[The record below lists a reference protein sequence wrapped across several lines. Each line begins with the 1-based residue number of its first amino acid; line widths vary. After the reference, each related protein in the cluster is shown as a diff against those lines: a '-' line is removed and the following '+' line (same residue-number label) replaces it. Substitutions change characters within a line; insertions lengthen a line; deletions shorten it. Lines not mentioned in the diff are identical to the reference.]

1 MKSFLK
7 HTHLQS
13 HPDNVFWVG
22 ALNGIVVLILF
33 IAFLAGYFFDTAINS
48 YLMGAA
54 FALASFLLFIFFRF
68 LFTGLRLGL
77 NKIPVSLFAILLAA
91 FASFHLIRL
100 GGFLF
105 PEGGFFFPESVYYPV
120 IGLGVIAQVFIFGS
134 LNYFINNRPLKK
146 PFRLAWPY
154 AMMFVVGMGINIFG
168 IHWMTSTGNNQS
180 DTDFQQ
186 INVSQLTNIEN
197 PSLAGDSSVKN
208 FTYGSGTDKQRF
220 EFRGNVQ
227 YRTEPVDASSILY
240 AWHGSKAKWR
250 EKFWGFGLDEF
261 PINGSVWMPEG
272 DGPFPLILIV
282 HGNSS
287 MEKFSDQG
295 YAYLGELLAS
305 RGFIVVSVDQNFVNA
320 TWSGDFKG
328 QEMPVR
334 GWLLLK
340 HLEQWRSWNQDKFH
354 DLFGKIKIDE
364 IILIGHSRGGEAV
377 AIAAS
382 FNTLSFFPDNAN
394 LEFDFNFNIIGI
406 VEIAPTDTRYF
417 RRMALK
423 NINYLSLH
431 GSHDSDQASFFG
443 FRQYQR
449 IEFTDNNYWFN
460 AGLYIHRA
468 NHSQFNTVW
477 GDKDLKLPFSW
488 LLDVNSVIAAEEQR
502 QIAKVYIS
510 AFAETIFNRK
520 KEYLPIFKNA
530 SVIRD
535 WVPPT
540 IYLNN
545 FKDSKN
551 LIIADFE
558 EDIDLTTAKLGIIKA
573 LNLEIWREEPLQFR
587 DMNTQENNALI
598 LGWDSRAD
606 TNKHDKSYEIILD
619 NPMDL
624 QKVESLLLSMAAGN
638 PGELGVNN
646 KGNYTGEN
654 DLNDDSKGELNF
666 TIQLTDARNN
676 RLSISSDAV
685 KKIAPRLKIN
695 FMKLKSLNKYWGDSW
710 EPSLESFEY
719 PLTDFDGDIEKF
731 GKLHSIKFIFNKT
744 DHGVLIMDNLGFS
757 LTQS

>member
-1 MKSFLK
+1 M
-7 HTHLQS
+7 QS
-13 HPDNVFWVG
+13 HPDNVFWAG

-33 IAFLAGYFFDTAINS
+33 IAFLGGYFFDTAINS

-68 LFTGLRLGL
+68 LFTGLQLGL

-91 FASFHLIRL
+91 FASLYLIRL
-100 GGFLF
+100 GGFFF
-105 PEGGFFFPESVYYPV
+105 PEGGFFFPESVYYSV
-120 IGLGVIAQVFIFGS
+120 ISLGVIAQVFIFGS
-134 LNYFINNRPLKK
+134 LNYFINNKPLKK
-146 PFRLAWPY
+146 PFRLVWPY
-154 AMMFVVGMGINIFG
+154 VMLFTVGLGIDIYG
-168 IHWMTSTGNNQS
+168 IHWMTSKGDNQS
-180 DTDFQQ
+180 GTAFQQ
-186 INVSQLTNIEN
+186 INVSQLTDIEN
-197 PSLAGDSSVKN
+197 PSLTGYFSVRH
-208 FTYGSGTDKQRF
+208 FTYGSGTDKQRL
-220 EFRGNVQ
+220 EFRNHAQ

-240 AWHGSKAKWR
+240 AWVGSKAKWR

-261 PINGSVWMPEG
+261 PINGRVWMPEG
-272 DGPFPLILIV
+272 EGPFPLILIV

-305 RGFIVVSVDQNFVNA
+305 RGFIAVSVDQNFVNA
-320 TWSGDFKG
+320 TWSGDFRG

-340 HLEQWRSWNQDKFH
+340 HLEQWRTWNQDKLH

-382 FNTLSFFPDNAN
+382 FNALSFFPDNAN
-394 LEFDFNFNIIGI
+394 LEFDFNFNIMGI
-406 VEIAPTDTRYF
+406 VEIAPTDERYF
-417 RRMALK
+417 RRMTLE

-431 GSHDSDQASFFG
+431 GSYDSDQASFFG
-443 FRQYQR
+443 LRQYQR

-477 GDKDLKLPFSW
+477 GEKDLKLPFSW

-502 QIAKVYIS
+502 QVAKVYIS
-510 AFAETIFNRK
+510 AFAETVLNLR

-530 SVIRD
+530 SIIRD
-535 WVPPT
+535 WMPST

-545 FKDSKN
+545 FKDSNK
-551 LIIADFE
+551 LVIADFE
-558 EDIDLTTAKLGIIKA
+558 EDIDLTTAKLGSIEA
-573 LNLEIWREEPLQFR
+573 LNLKIWREEPLQFR

-606 TNKHDKSYEIILD
+606 AERHNKSYEIILD
-619 NPMDL
+619 NPIDL
-624 QKVESLLLSMAAGN
+624 QKIESLLLSMAAGN

-654 DLNDDSKGELNF
+654 DLNDDGKAELNF
-666 TIQLTDARNN
+666 TIQLTDAQNN
-676 RLSISSDAV
+676 RLSISSDAI

-719 PLTDFDGDIEKF
+719 PLTDFDGDMEKF